1 MLWGHHK
8 RPGERAM
15 AAAAAISTSL
25 SYRGTV
31 ANIQGAERVV
41 PLSLHLS
48 HTYSKVVGSNPK
60 ISKKLLGRKNNC
72 LGEGMIYNDH

>member
-8 RPGERAM
+8 RPGERAI
-15 AAAAAISTSL
+15 AAAAISTSL
-25 SYRGTV
+25 SYQGTV

-60 ISKKLLGRKNNC
+60 ISFLTEKIIALVKG
-72 LGEGMIYNDH
+72 

>member
-8 RPGERAM
+8 GPGERAI
-15 AAAAAISTSL
+15 AAAAISTSL
-25 SYRGTV
+25 SYQGTV

-48 HTYSKVVGSNPK
+48 HTYSEVVGSKPK
-60 ISKKLLGRKNNC
+60 INKKFFGRKK
-72 LGEGMIYNDH
+72 